1 MLKRTV
7 MLGAILTVVAVALVV
22 NLALLDLISTSVLTE
37 TLGKTLSVL
46 AVTTLAAV
54 LVLLIVKGAR
64 KP

>member
-1 MLKRTV
+1 M
-7 MLGAILTVVAVALVV
+7 VVAVALVV

>member
-1 MLKRTV
+1 MLKQTV

-22 NLALLDLISTSVLTE
+22 NLAILDLISTSVLTE

-46 AVTTLAAV
+46 AVTTFAAV
-54 LVLLIVKGAR
+54 LVLLIVKAAR